1 MDLKELKRIIAI
13 FQKAKI
19 AELEVESKDGV
30 RFKLKK
36 EVKERKTPP
45 PNEVPVEVISVPVQP
60 SEQKPLGAEETKLK
74 EGMHEISSPMIGT
87 FYTSSSPDS
96 PPFVN
101 VGQEVKEDDTVC
113 IIEAMKIMNEI
124 KADVKGKIVKVLV
137 ENGETVEFGQP
148 LFLVELSLKI
158 RRCFQKYL

>member
-19 AELEVESKDGV
+19 AELEVESKNGV

-45 PNEVPVEVISVPVQP
+45 NEVPVKVISVPVQP

-74 EGMHEISSPMIGT
+74 EGIHEISSPMIGT
-87 FYTSSSPDS
+87 FYTSPSPET
-96 PPFVN
+96 PPFVDI
-101 VGQEVKEDDTVC
+101 GQKVKEDDIVC

-124 KADVKGKIVKVLV
+124 KADVKGKIVKALV
-137 ENGETVEFGQP
+137 ENSETVEFGQP
-148 LFLVELSLKI
+148 LFLVELSPK
-158 RRCFQKYL
+158 

>member
-45 PNEVPVEVISVPVQP
+45 NEVPVEVISVPVQP
-60 SEQKPLGAEETKLK
+60 SEQKPLSAEETKLK
-74 EGMHEISSPMIGT
+74 GGVHEISSPMIGT
-87 FYTSSSPDS
+87 FYTSPSPET
-96 PPFVN
+96 PPFVD

-124 KADVKGKIVKVLV
+124 KADVKGKIAKVLV
-137 ENGETVEFGQP
+137 ESGETVEFGQP
-148 LFLVELSLKI
+148 LFLVELSPK
-158 RRCFQKYL
+158 

>member
-19 AELEVESKDGV
+19 AELEVESKNGV

-45 PNEVPVEVISVPVQP
+45 NEVPVKVISVPVQP

-74 EGMHEISSPMIGT
+74 EGIHEISSPMIGT
-87 FYTSSSPDS
+87 FYISPS
-96 PPFVN
+96 PETPPFVDI
-101 VGQEVKEDDTVC
+101 GQKVKEDDIVC

-124 KADVKGKIVKVLV
+124 KADVKGKIVKALV
-137 ENGETVEFGQP
+137 ENSETVEFGQP
-148 LFLVELSLKI
+148 LFLVELSPKP
-158 RRCFQKYL
+158 K

>member
-36 EVKERKTPP
+36 EVKEKQNSNRR
-45 PNEVPVEVISVPVQP
+45 EVPMEVITVPAQP
-60 SEQKPLGAEETKLK
+60 LQQDQKRLQESKPKEKL
-74 EGMHEISSPMIGT
+74 HEIVSPMIGT
-87 FYTSSSPDS
+87 FYISPAPDS
-96 PPFVN
+96 PHFVDI
-101 VGQEVKEDDTVC
+101 GQEIKEDDTVC

-124 KADVKGKIVKVLV
+124 KADVKGKIVKVLA
-137 ENGETVEFGQP
+137 ENGKPVEFGQP
-148 LFLVELSLKI
+148 LFLVEVSPDI
-158 RRCFQKYL
+158 ET

>member
-1 MDLKELKRIIAI
+1 MDLKELKKIITI

-36 EVKERKTPP
+36 EVKVKDKQTSTRK
-45 PNEVPVEVISVPVQP
+45 EVPIEVITVPSHPSQP
-60 SEQKPLGAEETKLK
+60 LEQKAQPEPEAKPK
-74 EGMHEISSPMIGT
+74 ENTHEIVSPMIGT
-87 FYTSSSPDS
+87 FYVSPSPDS
-96 PPFVN
+96 PPFVD

-124 KADVKGKIVKVLV
+124 KADIKGKIVKVLA
-137 ENGETVEFGQP
+137 ENGSPVEFGQP
-148 LFLVELSLKI
+148 LFLVELPPK
-158 RRCFQKYL
+158 